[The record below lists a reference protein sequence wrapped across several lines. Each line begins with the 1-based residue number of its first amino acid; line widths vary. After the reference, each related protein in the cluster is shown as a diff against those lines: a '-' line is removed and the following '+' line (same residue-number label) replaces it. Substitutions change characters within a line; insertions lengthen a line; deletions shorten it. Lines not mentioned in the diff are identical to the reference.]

1 MTNDS
6 HILAR
11 EGYNVIA
18 LFCLVT
24 VAAGLWHPF
33 AGGLAFV
40 MTIFCASFFRNP
52 KRVAPTE
59 PGLLIVPADGR
70 VIFVG
75 RATEPDFLKRDMQK
89 VTIFMSPFNVHVNRS
104 PAVGFIK
111 DKKYHAGRFLAAFD
125 PKASEL
131 NERCALHLKTD
142 DDDDVVFVQIAGWFA
157 RRIVCYPYL
166 GEYLVRG
173 KIFGLIKFGSR
184 MDVYFPESFC
194 PAVVLNQKVKAG
206 ATILAKKETT

>member
-1 MTNDS
+1 M
-6 HILAR
+6 
-11 EGYNVIA
+11 A
-18 LFCLVT
+18 LFCLVA
-24 VAAGLWHPF
+24 VAAGLWHPM
-33 AGGLAFV
+33 AGALGLAS
-40 MTIFCASFFRNP
+40 TIFCVAFFRNP
-52 KRVAPTE
+52 KRVAPTG

-75 RATEPDFLKRDMQK
+75 RAMEPDFLKRDMQK

-104 PAVGFIK
+104 PAAGLVK
-111 DKKYHAGRFLAAFD
+111 DKKYHAGKFLAAFD

-166 GEYLVRG
+166 GEYLGRG

-194 PAVVLNQKVKAG
+194 PAVSLNQKVKAG
-206 ATILAKKETT
+206 ETVLASRGRTVTEGKI